1 MQVFPLALL
10 IIATILDLV
19 NGIVG
24 VVSDFEFLPELGK
37 WTNIGSTAL
46 CVLATL
52 LSAIFLIL
60 GKYSSKA
67 IGFGVTFLASA
78 MSATFLTWAISWFV

>member
-37 WTNIGSTAL
+37 WTTIGSTIL
-46 CVLATL
+46 SVFATL
-52 LSAIFLIL
+52 LSATFLIL

-78 MSATFLTWAISWFV
+78 MSAAFLTWAISWFV